1 MATLNTP
8 ASLWQILAESPP
20 AETVP
25 TARAPNVPPD
35 ILQSVSPNQSGQVPQ
50 PSARVLVIDDDPS
63 LRTVLFLV
71 LEDLFQVVTAA
82 TGGEG
87 LTRLQHDPISIV
99 LLDLHLPDLDGF
111 EVLQRIRALDPQIT
125 VFILTGDPDPTIGA
139 RAKLL
144 GAVGVLPKPWDIDA
158 LRTQLWQTWEH
169 TNRAR
174 PATAQIDLQK
184 MPVTFSSWRH
194 AIWMLSVGW

>member
-1 MATLNTP
+1 MPFRDPVGSTYTPTGTCSPHQDPRRRLARPRVYGREADTLATCFEDICAGHTA
-8 ASLWQILAESPP
+8 ASPSDL
-20 AETVP
+20 
-25 TARAPNVPPD
+25 PPD
-35 ILQSVSPNQSGQVPQ
+35 ILQSVSPKQSGHVPQ
-50 PSARVLVIDDDPS
+50 PRARVLIIDDEPS
-63 LRTVLFLV
+63 LRIVLLLA

-111 EVLQRIRALDPQIT
+111 EVLQRIRAFDPQII
-125 VFILTGDPDPTIGA
+125 VFILTGDPDPTIVT

-144 GAVGVLPKPWDIDA
+144 GAVGVLLKPWDIDA

-169 TNRAR
+169 TRCR
-174 PATAQIDLQK
+174 L
-184 MPVTFSSWRH
+184 
-194 AIWMLSVGW
+194 L

>member
-8 ASLWQILAESPP
+8 ASLWQTLSELPP

-25 TARAPNVPPD
+25 TARAPSVPPD
-35 ILQSVSPNQSGQVPQ
+35 ILRSVSPNQGGQVLQ
-50 PSARVLVIDDDPS
+50 PSARVLVIDDEPS

-111 EVLQRIRALDPQIT
+111 EVLKWIRQQPGLRTLRVI
-125 VFILTGDPDPTIGA
+125 VLTASAHIRDVNIA
-139 RAKLL
+139 YQL
-144 GAVGVLPKPWDIDA
+144 GANSFLVKPLDFENFVQMSQFLSGYWLKLDKSPE
-158 LRTQLWQTWEH
+158 TS
-169 TNRAR
+169 R
-174 PATAQIDLQK
+174 PDRKPLK
-184 MPVTFSSWRH
+184 SNSS
-194 AIWMLSVGW
+194 

>member
-8 ASLWQILAESPP
+8 ASLWQALPEPSSANTILTS
-20 AETVP
+20 
-25 TARAPNVPPD
+25 RAPSVPPD
-35 ILQSVSPNQSGQVPQ
+35 LLQAVSPNQGRQVPQ
-50 PSARVLVIDDDPS
+50 SSARVLVIDDEPS
-63 LRTVLFLV
+63 LRTVLLLI
-71 LEDLFQVVTAA
+71 LEDLFHVVTAA

-87 LTRLQHDPISIV
+87 LTRLQHDPISMV

-144 GAVGVLPKPWDIDA
+144 GAVGVLPKPWDIDT
-158 LRTQLWQTWEH
+158 LRAQLWQTWEH
-169 TNRAR
+169 TKCH
-174 PATAQIDLQK
+174 L
-184 MPVTFSSWRH
+184 M
-194 AIWMLSVGW
+194 

>member
-35 ILQSVSPNQSGQVPQ
+35 ILQSASPNQSGQVPQ
-50 PSARVLVIDDDPS
+50 PSARVLVIDDEPS

-144 GAVGVLPKPWDIDA
+144 GAVGVLPKPWDIDT
-158 LRTQLWQTWEH
+158 LRAQLWQTWEH
-169 TNRAR
+169 TKRR
-174 PATAQIDLQK
+174 LI
-184 MPVTFSSWRH
+184 
-194 AIWMLSVGW
+194 